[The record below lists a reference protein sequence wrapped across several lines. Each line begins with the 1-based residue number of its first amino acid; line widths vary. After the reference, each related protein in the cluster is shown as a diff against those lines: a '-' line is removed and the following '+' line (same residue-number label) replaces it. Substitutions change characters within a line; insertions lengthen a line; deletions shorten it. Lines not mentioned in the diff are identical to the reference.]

1 METSSKF
8 LIHSKLQA
16 VKPLSKKIHKYPKF
30 IRKPYLKSKSHNI
43 FFVEDS
49 ISTCDI
55 HSHMESFSS
64 IEEER
69 TEEIPKVSSLFSILI
84 LYLFSYFFF
93 IIIF

>member
-8 LIHSKLQA
+8 LIQSKLQA
-16 VKPLSKKIHKYPKF
+16 VKPLSKKIHKFPKF
-30 IRKPYLKSKSHNI
+30 IRKPYLKLKSHNI

-55 HSHMESFSS
+55 HSHIESFSS

-69 TEEIPKVSSLFSILI
+69 TEEIPKVSYIFS
-84 LYLFSYFFF
+84 FF
-93 IIIF
+93 ISFVLTIFL